1 MTSLGLYIGGFF
13 GSISQLTFFS
23 EISTVFVNIS
33 KIYNIHNESQTKK
46 YNRNGALTILVF
58 FVTKVFLYNYMIL
71 WKMQDMCMYRFES
84 FWVLYP
90 ESLHKTCYLYIFLYF
105 LTYCQQLFK
114 FSVMLWSAFEVLG
127 IDKAIEATE
136 RIEATRLTKK
146 KQDWQIIFLTTI

>member
-1 MTSLGLYIGGFF
+1 MKFVLFFSGGSQEDVSARNYRFGSSLFMSSLGLYIGGFF

-58 FVTKVFLYNYMIL
+58 FVTKVFLYNYMIF

-90 ESLHKTCYLYIFLYF
+90 ESLHKACYLYIFLYF
-105 LTYCQQLFK
+105 LTYC
-114 FSVMLWSAFEVLG
+114 
-127 IDKAIEATE
+127 
-136 RIEATRLTKK
+136 
-146 KQDWQIIFLTTI
+146 